1 MLGFL
6 GTLIAWVGGY
16 MPQPQAGVPA
26 LSTYAIDGQ
35 TPISFLVPDS
45 PDTYFNQ
52 VLFRTGQLTYGQHK
66 LVVTYNGNSTTV
78 PLALN
83 YFVLHRESS
92 SNDTPTSTSSSIPS
106 GILSQANPSPSSSS
120 STQATEATTHRKPTE
135 AIIGGVMGGLV
146 LILLLLILSFFV
158 RRGKNRRSQTLSKM
172 SYTDSLPD
180 VVTPF
185 TDPPSNSTSN
195 FLPHNDTSDDQ
206 SLHWHPQP
214 ISNKFARRDQPSD
227 PPSTSAIGRIPPS
240 SLAPL
245 RPHFSSTAFTSLS
258 SSLPLS
264 GSQTNFES
272 TRTEVPQSATELSTQ
287 RSESPSPREAN
298 ARFLMH
304 EDSGVRI
311 PSEDRDDVFELP
323 PLYTPR

>member
-92 SNDTPTSTSSSIPS
+92 SNDTPTSTSSIPS

-120 STQATEATTHRKPTE
+120 STQATTHRKPTE

-146 LILLLLILSFFV
+146 LILLLLILFFV
-158 RRGKNRRSQTLSKM
+158 VRRRNNRKSQALSEM
-172 SYTDSLPD
+172 TYTDPFPD

-185 TDPPSNSTSN
+185 TDPPSNPTSA
-195 FLPHNDTSDDQ
+195 FLPHNYTSDDQ

-214 ISNKFARRDQPSD
+214 ISSKFAQRDQPSD
-227 PPSTSAIGRIPPS
+227 PPSTSAIGRIQP
-240 SLAPL
+240 LAPL
-245 RPHFSSTAFTSLS
+245 RPHLPSTAFTSLS

-298 ARFLMH
+298 ARFLLH